1 MERNLDVVSL
11 VGDMDGGVTMNVKKK
26 ARDRRHSAKASAGTL
41 PDKGHVREEVS
52 VEISNNQNRVPSRKT
67 GEGLMQLSPPYVAFG
82 QRLLKTSS
90 TRGSLRACIEMLIA
104 NEDIRGGFTLQSL
117 YLLRGQVVP
126 SFNVHL
132 AMEVPQIDKQE
143 DTRDLVKTW
152 GRQCKP
158 AVHVKREVL

>member
-1 MERNLDVVSL
+1 MCPCFQI
-11 VGDMDGGVTMNVKKK
+11 
-26 ARDRRHSAKASAGTL
+26 RDNSVRRHSAKASAGAL

-52 VEISNNQNRVPSRKT
+52 VEISNNQNRVPSRKA

-82 QRLLKTSS
+82 QGLLKTSS
-90 TRGSLRACIEMLIA
+90 TRGSLRTCIEMLIA
-104 NEDIRGGFTLQSL
+104 NEDIRGGFTLQSQMDEAPVQHGSKL
-117 YLLRGQVVP
+117 HVV
-126 SFNVHL
+126 

-152 GRQCKP
+152 GRQCEP